1 MRLPGIILF
10 AGALIFTAC
19 DDTTIDT
26 PDSLIFE
33 IAESVDKVNIDPS
46 ELPANAKGVIE
57 DEYFETYIES
67 AAKVQ
72 GKGYEVVMGNE
83 DKLYFR
89 HDGLF
94 LRPSMRHDRH
104 GPCGR
109 GILVRPADL
118 PADIT
123 AYINE
128 NYPDAEILRAKHFVR
143 GWVVLISGR
152 RLLIF
157 NNDLDFIRETS
168 VFHFCDQV
176 GDGIDLTDLRQE
188 IMSYI
193 NEHYPAAEVVKARI
207 VRGKV
212 VVGIM
217 TPDGRK
223 ILVFDLEG
231 NFLFERG

>member
-1 MRLPGIILF
+1 MLVLESLNQKISAMKLPGIILF

-33 IAESVDKVNIDPS
+33 IAESVDKINIDPS

-67 AAKVQ
+67 AAEVQ

-118 PADIT
+118 PARRDEHRGGT
-123 AYINE
+123 LPAQRRVRGRTLLWRL
-128 NYPDAEILRAKHFVR
+128 AHLRA
-143 GWVVLISGR
+143 LGR
-152 RLLIF
+152 R
-157 NNDLDFIRETS
+157 R
-168 VFHFCDQV
+168 
-176 GDGIDLTDLRQE
+176 GRGPLR
-188 IMSYI
+188 
-193 NEHYPAAEVVKARI
+193 
-207 VRGKV
+207 VR
-212 VVGIM
+212 
-217 TPDGRK
+217 RR
-223 ILVFDLEG
+223 LCS
-231 NFLFERG
+231 